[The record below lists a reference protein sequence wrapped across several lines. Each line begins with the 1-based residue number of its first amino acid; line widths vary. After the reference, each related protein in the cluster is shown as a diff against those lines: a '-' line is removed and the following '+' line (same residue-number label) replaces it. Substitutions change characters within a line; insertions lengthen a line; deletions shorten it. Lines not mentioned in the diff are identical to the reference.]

1 MYNFKVGG
9 ILLAKSECIMYCTM
23 YGTEFRALIIGKEY
37 RIRVV
42 YDGTR
47 RFKVLDEGGFL
58 HSFPISNYGEFF
70 YTDKEIRKLK
80 LERLS
85 NAR

>member
-9 ILLAKSECIMYCTM
+9 ILIAKSECIMY
-23 YGTEFRALIIGKEY
+23 GTVFRSLIIGKEY

-42 YDGTR
+42 DIKYNGTH

-70 YTDKEIRKLK
+70 YTDKEIRKMK
-80 LERLS
+80 LERLL